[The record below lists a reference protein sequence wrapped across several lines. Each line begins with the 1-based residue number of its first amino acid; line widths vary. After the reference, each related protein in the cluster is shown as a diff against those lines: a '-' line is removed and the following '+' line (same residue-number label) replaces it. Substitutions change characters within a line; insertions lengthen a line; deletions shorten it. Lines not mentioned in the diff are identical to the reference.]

1 MVRKFTIQTFSFYK
15 SRIGHLHFSKHLSLI
30 KAIKQV
36 SVLCLIITLNI
47 ITDPAT
53 SAIRNS
59 RPLHKRTSYSHG
71 QGHSHNHIK
80 YDNAYFYD
88 YRIHGADNKHHGEDQ
103 YFGQSEY
110 RNDNKVS
117 KFFFRIVYR
126 QAKILIILIYAYF
139 LIMIRFFPGFWQVLC
154 PTTRWPSTDSNVY
167 SRWSV
172 RVCCASIL
180 HPSFS

>member
-1 MVRKFTIQTFSFYK
+1 M
-15 SRIGHLHFSKHLSLI
+15 
-30 KAIKQV
+30 

-47 ITDPAT
+47 ITEPAT

-117 KFFFRIVYR
+117 KFFYNTLIHIK
-126 QAKILIILIYAYF
+126 QNILIILIYAYF
-139 LIMIRFFPGFWQVLC
+139 LITISFFQVSGKYYVQLPDGRVQIVTYTVDGASGYVAHVSYIRPSANPQAPVL
-154 PTTRWPSTDSNVY
+154 SYTDSP
-167 SRWSV
+167 
-172 RVCCASIL
+172 AIEL
-180 HPSFS
+180 L

>member
-1 MVRKFTIQTFSFYK
+1 M
-15 SRIGHLHFSKHLSLI
+15 
-30 KAIKQV
+30 

-117 KFFFRIVYR
+117 KFFLNRIINIE
-126 QAKILIILIYAYF
+126 KIYFLIILIYAYF
-139 LIMIRFFPGFWQVLC
+139 LIMISFFPGFWQVLC
-154 PTTRWPSTDSNVY
+154 PTTRWPRTGSNVY

-172 RVCCASIL
+172 RVCCSCII
-180 HPSFS
+180 HPSFC